1 MNDLK
6 QFQNGVNEDGEV
18 VIPFIGGLT
27 YPVRQID
34 GHIKG
39 FLWLT
44 FVAALFNVVIS
55 SFLGRNFLCGLGIE
69 GPGFYLSLIHI

>member
-1 MNDLK
+1 MRQAEVRMNDLK

-34 GHIKG
+34 DHIKG
-39 FLWLT
+39 F
-44 FVAALFNVVIS
+44 
-55 SFLGRNFLCGLGIE
+55 CG
-69 GPGFYLSLIHI
+69 

>member
-27 YPVRQID
+27 YPVRQKD
-34 GHIKG
+34 GPLKR

-44 FVAALFNVVIS
+44 FVGALF
-55 SFLGRNFLCGLGIE
+55 
-69 GPGFYLSLIHI
+69 

>member
-1 MNDLK
+1 MNNLK

-39 FLWLT
+39 CLLYT
-44 FVAALFNVVIS
+44 SEKVLRR
-55 SFLGRNFLCGLGIE
+55 LLKM
-69 GPGFYLSLIHI
+69 

>member
-27 YPVRQID
+27 LKV
-34 GHIKG
+34 
-39 FLWLT
+39 F
-44 FVAALFNVVIS
+44 
-55 SFLGRNFLCGLGIE
+55 CG
-69 GPGFYLSLIHI
+69 